1 MTERAGR
8 PGAADPNRG
17 QGATAR
23 GATTSADT
31 AATAVAG
38 TAASRPTLAARLRAR
53 QPRRPATYAHR
64 ITRTY
69 VVLLTIV
76 VFVIGIVSVGVVAE
90 YLIRSKQDDSAQL
103 MGDLQDSFK
112 NNRPDWDAWFSSSYR
127 THHAFVRVNVSGQ
140 GVNETYYAKNT
151 KRFLKDTLMTYPL
164 ISHVQY
170 QEDQGIYYYR
180 EAVVKKDGM
189 TVDYE
194 IWMSLNR
201 MVNLVKLLLAIIV
214 GITLIG
220 LLAGAWATSILAR
233 RLNRPLAALTE
244 AAKGIA
250 AKENATHQE
259 ALPVAAGPAEV
270 QQLSIEFN
278 RLLAVLNAQVRRDNQ
293 FVSDASHELR
303 TPLTAIRGHASL
315 IRRHGSAHP
324 EIVPESLAVI
334 EDESLKM
341 QRLIESLLTLSR
353 MDHVQVARQPLDLSV
368 LVQDTVD
375 RYAAAQEPEVALEGG
390 LWILADADSVT
401 HILLCLLNNA
411 AKYAPDAP
419 VTITAQRA
427 AGRIVLRVA
436 DLGPG
441 IPDAAKDQV
450 FDRFYRVDSS
460 RSKKIAGTG
469 LGLAIAARLAALSG
483 ATIQVTDNVPHGS
496 VFAVSF
502 EAADSRRD

>member
-1 MTERAGR
+1 MRKRGGTATEDGTATGRGAGR
-8 PGAADPNRG
+8 PLE
-17 QGATAR
+17 
-23 GATTSADT
+23 SAP
-31 AATAVAG
+31 A
-38 TAASRPTLAARLRAR
+38 
-53 QPRRPATYAHR
+53 PRRERRPVTYARR

-69 VVLLTIV
+69 VILLTIV
-76 VFVIGIVSVGVVAE
+76 VTVIGIVSVGVVAE

-127 THHAFVRVNVSGQ
+127 THHAFVRVNVSGR

-170 QEDQGIYYYR
+170 QEDQGVYYYR

-201 MVNLVKLLLAIIV
+201 MVALVKLLLVIIV
-214 GITLIG
+214 FITLIG
-220 LLAGAWATSILAR
+220 LLAGAWATSVLAR
-233 RLNRPLAALTE
+233 HLNRPLAALTQ
-244 AAKGIA
+244 AAKGIT

-259 ALPVAAGPAEV
+259 ALPVASGPAEV
-270 QQLSIEFN
+270 QELSIEFN
-278 RLLAVLNAQVRRDNQ
+278 RLLATLNAQVLRDNQ

-315 IRRHGSAHP
+315 IRRHGDAHP

-334 EDESLKM
+334 EEESRKM

-353 MDHVQVARQPLDLSV
+353 MDHVQVERVPLDLTQ
-368 LVQDTVD
+368 LVADVCD
-375 RYAAAQEPEVALEGG
+375 RYATAQPPVVGLGRC

-411 AKYAPDAP
+411 AKYAPAAP
-419 VTITAQRA
+419 VTIDAVSGG
-427 AGRIVLRVA
+427 GRVVLRVA
-436 DLGPG
+436 DHGPG
-441 IPDAAKDQV
+441 IPDAAKAQV

-469 LGLAIAARLAALSG
+469 LGLAIAARLASLSG
-483 ATIQVTDNVPHGS
+483 ATIAVVDNQPHGS
-496 VFAVSF
+496 VFEVSF
-502 EAADSRRD
+502 EAAAMPR